1 MKLIRPQE
9 KGKKADAF
17 WWTKEHIPRYG
28 GTHPQD
34 IGDNTLGRNWDKR
47 QTDKSRCQESLS
59 KIEVRGSQ
67 ILGGPGTSTQWQT
80 DRWVEYISLS
90 CHKKPEYTAK
100 CHENSRLASSSSH
113 ISNQGLHTSFF
124 LANCMPR
131 QPNCP
136 ILQLKVNISS
146 TLWLFSAPWPWLESP
161 AWMQTSGQQ
170 RLRCDNQAPGIY
182 VRGPFSP
189 RTLGGW
195 HLPNSQT
202 RIASKSQQMGGS
214 SPWVLWSDPSPK
226 HAFFQRETVRVPA
239 SCDRCQYKLDDVC
252 KAWACTYSAK
262 TKC

>member
-170 RLRCDNQAPGIY
+170 RLRCDNQAPGIFMHEAHLA
-182 VRGPFSP
+182 PE
-189 RTLGGW
+189 LWEGGICPTHKQELHPSLSKW
-195 HLPNSQT
+195 EALLHGFCDLIHLPSMLSFKGKQ
-202 RIASKSQQMGGS
+202 
-214 SPWVLWSDPSPK
+214 
-226 HAFFQRETVRVPA
+226 
-239 SCDRCQYKLDDVC
+239 
-252 KAWACTYSAK
+252 
-262 TKC
+262 